1 MIPNGKYILTVLV
14 IFHVTFQTKIVK
26 IEACS
31 RMKFINPLEL
41 EDIDKDNGSFSKEF
55 RLMLG
60 DGIDEIIES
69 EFHKF
74 EELKTK
80 KTLKLVLE
88 DLMGY
93 GIKNPCIVLGIL
105 NANLTS
111 M

>member
-1 MIPNGKYILTVLV
+1 MIHNGKYIVTILV
-14 IFHVTFQTKIVK
+14 IFHVTFQTMMGK
-26 IEACS
+26 IETCS

-41 EDIDKDNGSFSKEF
+41 EDIDKDNVSFSKEF
-55 RLMLG
+55 RLILG

-69 EFHKF
+69 EIHKF
-74 EELKTK
+74 EALKTK
-80 KTLKLVLE
+80 KKLKLVLE